1 MGEKF
6 RISDIFKKSKE
17 EKKSSDYG
25 IEFSRLKLEE
35 KRGSQKQPAEE
46 VNFSSAIR
54 REEKEPKKETTERK
68 ERISDSALYSEAVAL
83 ARKIYSN
90 QAKESDITSG
100 VYSIVKRMIDLI
112 SRNASEELL
121 KSALAEYLQPE
132 DYLYYHAVNVC
143 IFSLH
148 LGQGLAY
155 DRSRLVG
162 LGVAAFLHDV
172 GLSRYA
178 DIINQPKRL
187 NLQEFNEVKQHT
199 IIGPQIISDIVKD
212 VDINILEVMRQE
224 HERFDGSGYLKSLK
238 DDNIHEYAQIV
249 GLCDVYEAMIHQ
261 RPYRQRYSPLETI
274 KTILGN
280 KNTFAHKLVK
290 VLIENIGIFPVG
302 IFVEL
307 NTKEIGEVLEG
318 NAGLPLRPV
327 VNILFD
333 SSGRKLKQP
342 RRINLADSPTV
353 YISGTSSKPIEGH
366 PLS

>member
-1 MGEKF
+1 M
-6 RISDIFKKSKE
+6 
-17 EKKSSDYG
+17 
-25 IEFSRLKLEE
+25 
-35 KRGSQKQPAEE
+35 
-46 VNFSSAIR
+46 VN
-54 REEKEPKKETTERK
+54 
-68 ERISDSALYSEAVAL
+68 
-83 ARKIYSN
+83 
-90 QAKESDITSG
+90 
-100 VYSIVKRMIDLI
+100 RMIDLI
-112 SRNASEELL
+112 TAGGDRGLL

-143 IFSLH
+143 IFSLY

-155 DRSRLVG
+155 DRFRLVG

-172 GLSRYA
+172 GLSRYT

-199 IIGPQIISDIVKD
+199 VIGPQIISEIVKNL
-212 VDINILEVMRQE
+212 DINILEVMRQE

-249 GLCDVYEAMIHQ
+249 GLCDVYEAMVHQ
-261 RPYRQRYSPLETI
+261 RPYRQRYSALETI

-280 KNTFAHKLVK
+280 KDTFAHKLVK
-290 VLIENIGIFPVG
+290 VLIENIGIFSVG

-307 NTKEIGEVLEG
+307 NTKEIGEVVEG
-318 NAGLPLRPV
+318 NPELPLRPV

-342 RRINLADSPTV
+342 RRVNLADSPTV
-353 YISGTSSKPIEGH
+353 YISGMSPKPID
-366 PLS
+366 PAPF